1 MVIPFYLIGYF
12 FVATI
17 SCIGSG
23 LMDRIKILEQE
34 REDLAIQI
42 AGLHT
47 ALCNNKRDSQAV
59 KNTMDG
65 HLRDLVACRVYV
77 TEEIR
82 LLENERQ

>member
-1 MVIPFYLIGYF
+1 ML
-12 FVATI
+12 ATI

-59 KNTMDG
+59 KDVMEG
-65 HLRDLVACRVYV
+65 HLRALVACRVYV

-82 LLENERQ
+82 LLENERQSDD

>member
-1 MVIPFYLIGYF
+1 ML
-12 FVATI
+12 ATI

-47 ALCNNKRDSQAV
+47 ALCNNKRDSQVV
-59 KNTMDG
+59 KDVMEG
-65 HLRDLVACRVYV
+65 HLRALVACRAYV
-77 TEEIR
+77 AEEIR
-82 LLENERQ
+82 LLENERQSDD